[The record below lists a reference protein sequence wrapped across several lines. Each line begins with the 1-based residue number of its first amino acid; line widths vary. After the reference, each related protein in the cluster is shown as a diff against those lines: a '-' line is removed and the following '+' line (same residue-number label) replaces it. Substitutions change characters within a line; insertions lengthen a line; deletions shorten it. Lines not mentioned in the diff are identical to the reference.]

1 MGVKTKLDE
10 LKRAVGKIEKEIG
23 RFVRQEKRARQIW
36 TKAYQTFV
44 KASETLVKIRV
55 RGTKKEAKLKETIL
69 GWPAQTVELT
79 RKRDDWRQKIKE
91 AEVRLQAQRI
101 AMVQLVER
109 TAGLSRATDE
119 IVKQV
124 FAYNDAVIRAA
135 EVRENYLT
143 AHVFSRLIDENGK
156 LRSQIT
162 FDSSDGLRRVV
173 AMVNTMTIV
182 RADFAAEAMANIQRF
197 FDRVQQVAAM
207 DATTQALYELTKKL
221 LVEKTSFKVG
231 PDLYRFLAVEFD
243 SATLP
248 ELALAQQLLR
258 ESIRSEKTTSY
269 IRIFQRDSRA
279 SKWQPVKQI

>member
-10 LKRAVGKIEKEIG
+10 MKRQVGKIEKGIEKLLPK
-23 RFVRQEKRARQIW
+23 EKRAREIW
-36 TKAYQTFV
+36 KRGYEAFLQ
-44 KASETLVKIRV
+44 ASSALAKLEIH
-55 RGTKKEAKLKETIL
+55 GTKREARIKKLIL
-69 GWPAQTVELT
+69 DWPARSVELT
-79 RKRDDWRQKIKE
+79 KTRDDLRRQIENEEK
-91 AEVRLQAQRI
+91 RLQVQRI
-101 AMVQLVER
+101 QLAQLLER
-109 TAGLSRATDE
+109 VVGMSQATDE

-124 FAYNDAVIRAA
+124 FAYNSAVVRAA
-135 EVRENYLT
+135 EVREDYLT
-143 AHVFSRLIDENGK
+143 AHVFSRLIDEKGK

-182 RADFAAEAMANIQRF
+182 RADLAAEAMANIQKF
-197 FDRVQQVAAM
+197 FDRVQQTAAM

-231 PDLYRFLAVEFD
+231 PDLYRFLAIEFD

-269 IRIFQRDSRA
+269 IRIFERDSHTD
-279 SKWQPVKQI
+279 KWRPVKQI